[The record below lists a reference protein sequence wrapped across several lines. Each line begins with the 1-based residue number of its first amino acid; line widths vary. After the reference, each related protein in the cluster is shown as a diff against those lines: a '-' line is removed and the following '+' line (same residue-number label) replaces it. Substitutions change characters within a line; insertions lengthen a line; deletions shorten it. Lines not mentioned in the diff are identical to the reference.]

1 MVNLINQTEIIHEKQ
16 RKEFESYI
24 KWLINKMLKI
34 HEFLSVA
41 S

>member
-24 KWLINKMLKI
+24 KWLNKMLKI